1 MDPRTTLVMATLMML
16 LNGGVLGL
24 MHGRLTAAIQPAAAN
39 WRIATLLIAGAFLLL
54 ALQDR
59 LSLVL
64 VLPVANGMLL
74 LGVTGYWLAV
84 RRFYGLPATATM
96 LLPTLAVIGVVFW
109 YTAVTP
115 DLAARIIVV
124 SIALVVVTA
133 AILHV
138 LLVTARAD
146 PAQSRRV
153 LAALFAFM
161 CALMAVRAGYYLFVP
176 NDAAN
181 MLAASGPLNLA
192 TPILAAILPVIGT
205 TIFLLL
211 CFERIR
217 ADFERAAATDYLTGL
232 PNRRTVTGATAA
244 AFIDAARQA
253 TPLAV
258 AVIDIDHFKSVNDR
272 HGHAAGDEALR
283 QVAAILAT
291 AAPAHALVGRH
302 GGEEF
307 VMLLPGH
314 DDQRAVAV
322 AEGVRNAVAA
332 RELEAGSGRLVLTVS
347 IGIGVADPADRDPD
361 QMLRRA
367 DDALYAAKAAG
378 RNRVV
383 SQKPEAG

>member
-24 MHGRLTAAIQPAAAN
+24 MHRRLTADIQPAAAH

-59 LSLVL
+59 LTPTLL
-64 VLPVANGMLL
+64 LPIANGMLL
-74 LGVTGYWLAV
+74 LGVTGYWLAL
-84 RRFYGLPATATM
+84 RRFYGLPASALM
-96 LLPTLAVIGVVFW
+96 LLPTAAVMAVVFW
-109 YTAVTP
+109 YTAAEP
-115 DLAARIIVV
+115 DLAARIVGV
-124 SIALVVVTA
+124 SLALVVVTA
-133 AILHV
+133 GILHV
-138 LLVTARAD
+138 LLVTARND

-161 CALMAVRAGYYLFVP
+161 CGLMVVRAGYYLLVP

-217 ADFERAAATDYLTGL
+217 GEFERAAATDYLTGL
-232 PNRRTVTGATAA
+232 PNRRTVTAAMAAAHATAT
-244 AFIDAARQA
+244 RVA

-258 AVIDIDHFKSVNDR
+258 AVIDIDHFKSVNDQ
-272 HGHAAGDEALR
+272 HGHAAGDHALR
-283 QVAAILAT
+283 HVAAILAA
-291 AAPAHALVGRH
+291 AAPAGALVGRH

-307 VMLLPGH
+307 VTLLPHH
-314 DDQRAVAV
+314 DGEHARAVAEHLRSEIARQACV
-322 AEGVRNAVAA
+322 AGDRQ
-332 RELEAGSGRLVLTVS
+332 LTLTVS
-347 IGIGVADPADRDPD
+347 IGIGIATAADRDHD
-361 QMLRRA
+361 DMLRRA
-367 DDALYAAKAAG
+367 DDALYAAKANG
-378 RNRVV
+378 RNRVEP
-383 SQKPEAG
+383 SP

>member
-1 MDPRTTLVMATLMML
+1 MDPRTTLVIATLMML

-24 MHGRLTAAIQPAAAN
+24 MHRRLSAEIQPAAAS

-54 ALQDR
+54 AVQDR
-59 LSLVL
+59 LPLVL

-74 LGVTGYWLAV
+74 LGVSGYWLAV
-84 RRFYGLPATATM
+84 RRFYGLPARPAM
-96 LLPTLAVIGVVFW
+96 LLPTAAVMVLVLWF
-109 YTAVTP
+109 TAAAP
-115 DLAARIIVV
+115 SLAARIIVV
-124 SIALVVVTA
+124 SLAIVAVTA
-133 AILHV
+133 ATLHV
-138 LLVTARAD
+138 LLVSARGD

-153 LAALFAFM
+153 LAGLFTFI
-161 CALMAVRAGYYLFVP
+161 CALMLVRAVYYIAVP
-176 NDAAN
+176 DDAATI
-181 MLAASGPLNLA
+181 LAGSGPLNLA
-192 TPILAAILPVIGT
+192 VPLFGAVLPVIGT

-232 PNRRTVTGATAA
+232 PNRRTVTGATAT

-322 AEGVRNAVAA
+322 AEGVREAVAA
-332 RELEAGSGRLVLTVS
+332 RELEAGNGRLVLTVS